1 MLFVIYRRI
10 VCLFSEKALSFSPE
24 DSTLSEKI
32 QTKFQQC
39 GEFIPNDLQFLQLA
53 EKKLEFFLAML
64 EYVKAIAKTT
74 SGNYFMPCA
83 LPYTPASKQEIL
95 DRLSEYVWIIKFERM
110 LESLEFIPVPVGYL
124 PALIVILLTR
134 FDKFF
139 ATIAHGKHQYR
150 DCITL
155 VYKDK
160 WNVFIV
166 EHHLQ
171 LEVYFTGCEF
181 TIECSDI
188 RKFVLEAMMETDRR
202 LRIDQLSIN
211 KIDCFLCSCRKGS
224 SCHLC
229 TYRSNIV
236 KCEEHPE
243 SHLELN
249 DNQRIWI
256 QSGIMLVYTHLR
268 SSITN

>member
-1 MLFVIYRRI
+1 MLFHRHI
-10 VCLFSEKALSFSPE
+10 VCLFSEKAPSFSPE

-32 QTKFQQC
+32 QTKFQQF
-39 GEFIPNDLQFLQLA
+39 GEFNPNDLQFLQLA

-83 LPYTPASKQEIL
+83 LPYTPNSKQEIL
-95 DRLSEYVWIIKFERM
+95 DRVSEYVWIIKFERV
-110 LESLEFIPVPVGYL
+110 LESSHVEFIPVPAGYL
-124 PALIVILLTR
+124 LALVVSLLAR

-139 ATIAHGKHQYR
+139 ATSRKHQYR

-155 VYKDK
+155 VYKDI
-160 WNVFIV
+160 WDVFIV
-166 EHHLQ
+166 EHSLQ
-171 LEVYFTGCEF
+171 LEVYFTGSEF
-181 TIECSDI
+181 TTECPNI
-188 RKFVLEAMMETDRR
+188 RKFVQEAMKETDMR

-211 KIDCFLCSCRKGS
+211 KIDCFLCSCGKGS
-224 SCHLC
+224 SRHLC

-243 SHLELN
+243 SPLELN

-256 QSGIMLVYTHLR
+256 QSGIMLVYTF
-268 SSITN
+268 TK